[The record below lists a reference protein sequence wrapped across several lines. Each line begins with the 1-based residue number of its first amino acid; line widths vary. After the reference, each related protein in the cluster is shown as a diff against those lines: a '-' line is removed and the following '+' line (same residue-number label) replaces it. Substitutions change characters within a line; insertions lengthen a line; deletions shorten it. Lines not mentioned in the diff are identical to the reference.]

1 MFYGLVLGFYVLIY
15 LGDIMET
22 IFPDVTQQTP
32 DKNVLKKKQTLV
44 KERGTSDNFYMEVRI
59 DVLKNI
65 YREVIYQIEKRTK
78 VEFPNTRLDFMN
90 EHRLQNETKL
100 NQEDPKQQELEYLN
114 KKKAQIVEAI
124 NDHYD
129 HVADDDKDDL
139 EIAGGNEDEVVFNK
153 LKTLENYK
161 VQEKISQD
169 H

>member
-1 MFYGLVLGFYVLIY
+1 
-15 LGDIMET
+15 
-22 IFPDVTQQTP
+22 
-32 DKNVLKKKQTLV
+32 
-44 KERGTSDNFYMEVRI
+44 
-59 DVLKNI
+59 
-65 YREVIYQIEKRTK
+65 
-78 VEFPNTRLDFMN
+78 
-90 EHRLQNETKL
+90 
-100 NQEDPKQQELEYLN
+100 
-114 KKKAQIVEAI
+114 VEAI